1 MYLKPSYTLGMNLSS
16 DFSGIQKK
24 ILKQLRILTQFTR
37 EELTAKKLKGFGV
50 VMVINLYKC
59 QIPHCNGRSESFIT
73 AFIIQRNRKLQDNGM
88 AKFLTSD
95 LCLVYV
101 INASARQY

>member
-1 MYLKPSYTLGMNLSS
+1 MNLSS
-16 DFSGIQKK
+16 DFSGMQRNF
-24 ILKQLRILTQFTR
+24 LKQLRILTQFTR
-37 EELTAKKLKGFGV
+37 VELTAKKLKGFGIA
-50 VMVINLYKC
+50 MVINLYKC
-59 QIPHCNGRSESFIT
+59 QIPHCNGRRESFIT

-88 AKFLTSD
+88 AIFLTSD